1 MESVG
6 DLLKASLAAHLRAKN
21 FTGWKQGQQHPG
33 PDQQRNPAKAMPE
46 WQEALRLRLEAL
58 AADPGRTDPAWKE
71 QPDHETL
78 MAFYRDKGVTNG

>member
-6 DLLKASLAAHLRAKN
+6 DLLKASLEAHLRAKP
-21 FTGWKQGQQHPG
+21 TRPKELRDMG
-33 PDQQRNPAKAMPE
+33 KARTE